1 MRLLMA
7 VSAIDMAEKPAATK
21 SWWCLFKALSEMG
34 HEIIVLPFLGK
45 AIETPWW
52 HSLDNPS
59 RVMSSLLYSQWRGRS
74 KSSRTKALYGK
85 YYRALTSLPS
95 FVISSKWR
103 AALDKVI
110 AKEDHLDAAIFFSV
124 PLNLLAK
131 VPTYLREKW
140 SVPSIYYEADMP
152 SILPYYGGIHFT
164 YYLGADLSQ
173 FSGYLSDCE
182 GVETTVRAMGARNVS
197 ALHWAAD
204 PTIFSPLPLEKDT
217 DVFFTGGTS
226 AFRQDWIHK
235 MLAEPAEELSM
246 KKFAMSGRMKESY
259 EKVKSLG
266 FLSFDTWKR
275 QVCRSRICLNIS
287 RTPHAS
293 IGGTSSTR
301 IFELASMGACIVSSP
316 HKGLEK
322 WFEPDKEV
330 IILGDNDRPPEVYS
344 KLLGSPSA
352 MEELGSRARSRVL
365 AEHTYEHRARE
376 LLGYLNRVI
385 N

>member
-1 MRLLMA
+1 MA

-45 AIETPWW
+45 AIESPWW

-74 KSSRTKALYGK
+74 KSSRTKRLYTK
-85 YYRALTSLPS
+85 YHRAFTYLPG
-95 FVISSKWR
+95 FVISRKWK
-103 AALDKVI
+103 AALDK
-110 AKEDHLDAAIFFSV
+110 AMAREDRVDAAIFLSV

-131 VPTYLREKW
+131 VPRYLQERW
-140 SVPSIYYEADMP
+140 GVPSIYYEADMP
-152 SILPYYGGIHFT
+152 SILPSYGGIHFT

-173 FSGYLSDCE
+173 FSGFLSDSD
-182 GVETTVRAMGARNVS
+182 GVEAAVRAMGARNVGS
-197 ALHWAAD
+197 LHWAAD
-204 PTIFSPLPLEKDT
+204 PVIFSPRPLTKDT

-226 AFRQDWIHK
+226 AFRRDWIYK
-235 MLAEPAEELSM
+235 MLAEPAGELLT
-246 KKFAMSGRMKESY
+246 KTFAMSGRMRESY
-259 EKVKSLG
+259 ENVKSLG

-322 WFEPDKEV
+322 WFEPSKEI
-330 IILGDNDRPPEVYS
+330 IILRDDERPSEVYS
-344 KLLGSPSA
+344 KLLGSPST
-352 MEELGSRARSRVL
+352 MEELGSRARNRVL
-365 AEHTYEHRARE
+365 AEHTYYHRAKE
-376 LLGYLNRVI
+376 LLGYLNRVVS
-385 N
+385 